1 MSSSP
6 ATPTSRE
13 SRVSLDRLLPRLRR
27 AFPDEVE
34 SADWHA
40 FEDRL
45 ERHFP
50 RLFELLW
57 QIYSPSYDF
66 FFHVE
71 TILQTTARMWLERPA
86 DLKGLD
92 AIREGHP
99 HWYQSNRVVGA
110 MAYVDLFA
118 GDLKGLREKIAY
130 LKELGVT
137 YLHLMPLFKSPAGD
151 DDGGYAISSYREV
164 DPALGTMEEL
174 KELANELRQ
183 QGISLVLDFVF
194 NHTSD
199 EHDWARKALAGDP
212 EYQAYYR
219 MFPNREEPDQYE
231 HTLRP
236 IFPDAHPGSF
246 TYRTSIRKW
255 VWTTFNNFQWDLNYE
270 NPAVFDAMAGEMLF
284 LANAGVEIVRM
295 DAVPFL
301 WKQKGTNCE
310 NLPKAHLLIQAFN
323 AIARIAAPALVFK
336 SEAIVAPD
344 EIKRYVSDQE
354 CHLSYNPPLMVQLWN
369 SIATR
374 DSRLLSHAL
383 PRRFDLPKGCSW
395 VNYIRCHDDIGWGF
409 DDREMWEIG
418 MNPHD
423 HRWFLNRFFAGS
435 ENGSFSRGRF
445 FQHNPTSGDARICG
459 TAASLCGLEQAI
471 EHNDEH
477 LIEMAIRRILLL
489 HGIIFTVGGIPIMYL
504 GDEIG
509 MLNDY
514 TYTEDVSKDGDE
526 RWIHRPTMDWEKAE
540 RRKEPTTIE
549 ARIFAGILKLVQI
562 RKNNQAFHECQTE
575 FIHTGNEHVF
585 GYFRTH
591 EGQSILCLANF
602 SEYPQ
607 DLPAT
612 RLRQLGL
619 RKAFTDIIAGRSVVA
634 TQKLTLEPLQFAAL
648 M

>member
-1 MSSSP
+1 
-6 ATPTSRE
+6 
-13 SRVSLDRLLPRLRR
+13 
-27 AFPDEVE
+27 
-34 SADWHA
+34 
-40 FEDRL
+40 
-45 ERHFP
+45 
-50 RLFELLW
+50 
-57 QIYSPSYDF
+57 
-66 FFHVE
+66 
-71 TILQTTARMWLERPA
+71 
-86 DLKGLD
+86 LKSLD

-118 GDLKGLREKIAY
+118 GDLTGLREKIPY
-130 LKELGVT
+130 IKELGIT
-137 YLHLMPLFKSPAGD
+137 YLHLMPLFRSPQGD

-174 KELANELRQ
+174 QELANELRQ

-199 EHDWARKALAGDP
+199 EHDWAKMALAGNA
-212 EYQAYYR
+212 EYQAFYR
-219 MFPNREEPDQYE
+219 MFSNREEPDQYE
-231 HTLRP
+231 LALRP

-301 WKQKGTNCE
+301 WKEKGTNCE

-323 AIARIAAPALVFK
+323 TIARIAAPALVFK

-369 SIATR
+369 SVATR

-383 PRRFDLPKGCSW
+383 PRRFELPKGCSW

-435 ENGSFSRGRF
+435 EHGSFSRGRF

-459 TAASLCGLEQAI
+459 TTASLCGLEQAI
-471 EHNDEH
+471 EYNDEH

-489 HGIIFTVGGIPIMYL
+489 HGIIFTVGGIPVMYL

-514 TYTEDVSKDGDE
+514 TYTEDVAKDGDE

-540 RRKEPTTIE
+540 RRKEHTTIE

-591 EGQSILCLANF
+591 DGQSILCLANF

-619 RKAFTDIIAGRSVVA
+619 RKTFTDIVAGRSLVA
-634 TQKLTLEPLQFAAL
+634 TRKLTLEPLQFAAL